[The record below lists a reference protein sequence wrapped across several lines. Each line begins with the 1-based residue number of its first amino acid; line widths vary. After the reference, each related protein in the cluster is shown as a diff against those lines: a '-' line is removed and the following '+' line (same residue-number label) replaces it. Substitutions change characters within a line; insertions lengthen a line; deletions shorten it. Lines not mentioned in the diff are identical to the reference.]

1 MSRWPGQGPRQV
13 RAGEALISEIDITAL
28 EDGAFGVEVRGEGA
42 TSTHHKVTVPEGMLE
57 ELDLGDVD
65 HELIVRESIGFLLE
79 REPST
84 SILPEFSLE
93 EIGGFFPEYF
103 QELPARLTP

>member
-1 MSRWPGQGPRQV
+1 
-13 RAGEALISEIDITAL
+13 
-28 EDGAFGVEVRGEGA
+28 
-42 TSTHHKVTVPEGMLE
+42 MLE
-57 ELDLGDVD
+57 ELDLAEVD
-65 HELIVRESIGFLLE
+65 RERVVHESIAFLLE

-103 QELPARLTP
+103 QELPNRLAP

>member
-1 MSRWPGQGPRQV
+1 MREGQ
-13 RAGEALISEIDITAL
+13 ALISEIVIRPL
-28 EDGAFGVEVRGEGA
+28 EEGAFGVEVRGEGA
-42 TSTHHKVTVPEGMLE
+42 TSTHHRVMVPDGMLE
-57 ELDLGDVD
+57 ELDLAEVD
-65 HELIVRESIGFLLE
+65 RERVVHESIAFLLE

-103 QELPARLTP
+103 QELPNRLSP

>member
-1 MSRWPGQGPRQV
+1 
-13 RAGEALISEIDITAL
+13 
-28 EDGAFGVEVRGEGA
+28 VEVRGDGA
-42 TSTHHKVTVPEGMLE
+42 TFTNHRVTVPEGMVE
-57 ELDLGDVD
+57 ELDLAEVD
-65 HELIVRESIGFLLE
+65 RERLVRESIAFLLE

-103 QELPARLTP
+103 QELPARLAP

>member
-1 MSRWPGQGPRQV
+1 VRERQ
-13 RAGEALISEIDITAL
+13 ALISEIIIKPL
-28 EDGAFGVEVRGEGA
+28 EEGAFGVEVRGEGA
-42 TSTHHKVTVPEGMLE
+42 TSTHHRVTVPEGMLE
-57 ELDLGDVD
+57 ELDLAEVD
-65 HELIVRESIGFLLE
+65 RERLVRESISFLLE

-103 QELPARLTP
+103 QEIPDRLAP

>member
-1 MSRWPGQGPRQV
+1 MSD
-13 RAGEALISEIDITAL
+13 IEITPL
-28 EDGAFGVEVRGEGA
+28 EEGAFGVEVSGDGA
-42 TSTHHKVTVPEGMLE
+42 TSTNHKVTVPDGMVE
-57 ELDLGDVD
+57 ELGLGDLDPEV
-65 HELIVRESIGFLLE
+65 IVRESIEFLLE

-103 QELPARLTP
+103 QELPARLGR